1 MSIKEWKNHSGIVKD
16 SKNNFNIIDC
26 ETCQFSHIIPIPS
39 ESDTVDMYSEDYYEF
54 EKPDYIETVSKDKE
68 WWDLAYDNRYD
79 SFEDVL
85 DKKQRRLLDIGS
97 GPGLFLLRGKN
108 RGWNVTGIEPSKAP
122 YLYSSKTLGLDVKNV
137 FFDSKTYKDIE
148 KFDVINL
155 SLVIEHIPHPFD
167 FLKLVYDRIED
178 GGLISIE
185 LPNDYNP
192 FQMAVQNSLGHK
204 PWWVAP
210 PHHINYFNFDSLERL
225 LKNIGFKI
233 VLKEATFPIDLFLL
247 MEENYIGNDKLGRK
261 CHQMR
266 KNFEL
271 NLHKSGNDKLK
282 RRLYKKLAELN
293 LGREI
298 IMIGQK

>member
-1 MSIKEWKNHSGIVKD
+1 MSVKKWKNHSGIVKS
-16 SKNNFNIIDC
+16 SKNNYSIIDC
-26 ETCQFSHIIPIPS
+26 EICQFAHIVPIPS
-39 ESDTVDMYSEDYYEF
+39 EDDIVDMYSEDYYDF
-54 EKPDYIETVSKDKE
+54 EKPDYIDLVNKDKE
-68 WWDLAYDNRYD
+68 WWDLSYDNRYD
-79 SFEDVL
+79 SFEDIL
-85 DKKQRRLLDIGS
+85 GKKQRRLLDIGS

-108 RGWNVTGIEPSKAP
+108 RGWHVTGIEPAKTP
-122 YLYSSKTLGLDVKNV
+122 YLYSSKTLGLNIKNI
-137 FFDSKTYKDIE
+137 FFDSHTYKDIE

-155 SLVIEHIPHPFD
+155 SLVMEHIPHPPD
-167 FLKLVYDRIED
+167 FLKLVYDRIET

-192 FQMAVQNSLGHK
+192 FQIATQDSLGYE

-210 PHHINYFNFDSLERL
+210 PHHINYFNFNSLERL
-225 LKNIGFKI
+225 LQESGFKV

-247 MEENYIGNDKLGRK
+247 MEENYIGNNKLGRK
-261 CHQMR
+261 CHELR

-271 NLHKSGNDKLK
+271 NLHKSGNDQLK
-282 RRLYKKLAELN
+282 RQLYKKLAELN